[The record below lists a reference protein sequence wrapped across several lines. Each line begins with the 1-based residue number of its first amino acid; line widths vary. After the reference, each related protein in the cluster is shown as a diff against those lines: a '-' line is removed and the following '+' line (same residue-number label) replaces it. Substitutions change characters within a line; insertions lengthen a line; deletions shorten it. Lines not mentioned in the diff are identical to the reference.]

1 MSFRRSEWLRFDATL
16 ERPWTLLVKSDGPS
30 LEIVQP
36 CARNSAISSRSG
48 SDKYLPERGCADGP
62 NIAGRMP
69 PAFLNHRAPTACG
82 TPAVAEASSLTKP
95 AEIAAQNLLICSQF
109 ATVGRPGDR
118 KAARPERSDCRFHLF
133 IAALSRRCD
142 DHLNSLNTSQSSIP
156 SAWRRQASNL
166 RLGIAEH
173 YSAAGALSG
182 AGSCRMTPSS
192 GSQSSSHAA
201 RCSARIVSA

>member
-1 MSFRRSEWLRFDATL
+1 MAPSTLAAPGATTTIRRPISR
-16 ERPWTLLVKSDGPS
+16 
-30 LEIVQP
+30 IVQP

-82 TPAVAEASSLTKP
+82 TPAVAAASSLTKP
-95 AEIAAQNLLICSQF
+95 AEIAAQNLLICSRF

-118 KAARPERSDCRFHLF
+118 KAARLERSDCRFHLF

-142 DHLNSLNTSQSSIP
+142 DHLNSPNLPPIGDIDCLVWLAP
-156 SAWRRQASNL
+156 GMRGREGLVARRMPVL
-166 RLGIAEH
+166 REH
-173 YSAAGALSG
+173 
-182 AGSCRMTPSS
+182 
-192 GSQSSSHAA
+192 
-201 RCSARIVSA
+201 